1 MTINK
6 SDDNSLVTAT
16 TEALVLRIA
25 PCRES
30 GAVVTCLSPSL
41 GRMAFY
47 EGGSRGGRSDLFQLL
62 EFAAKPSRRA
72 NDDGDFYQ
80 ISERT
85 LLADYSA
92 VANDYAAYQATCW
105 LAGFTLRNTLPRM
118 PMPRYFAALKGA
130 LRRLCVQEAPPEAML
145 TGAGLV
151 FLYEN
156 GWLDTT
162 QMSPQEISQ
171 CEALLNMALE
181 LAPPPDLAA
190 ETWRQLWE
198 WTQGRLTA
206 SLPI

>member
-1 MTINK
+1 MIINK
-6 SDDNSLVTAT
+6 SDENPSATT
-16 TEALVLRIA
+16 TEALVLRVA
-25 PCRES
+25 ACREN

-47 EGGSRGGRSDLFQLL
+47 ENGARGMRADLFQLL
-62 EFAAKPSRRA
+62 EVTAKPSRRPG
-72 NDDGDFYQ
+72 DDGDFYQ
-80 ISERT
+80 LTERT
-85 LLADYSA
+85 LVADYSG

-105 LAGFTLRNTLPRM
+105 LAGFTLRNTLPHM

-130 LRRLCVQEAPPEAML
+130 LRRLCAQEAPPEAML

-171 CEALLNMALE
+171 CETLLNMALE

-190 ETWRQLWE
+190 ETWSRLWE
-198 WTQGRLTA
+198 WTQGRLAA
-206 SLPI
+206 SLPN